1 MTRPNIRAAEE
12 RLYPLLTAGRSKYA
26 GMSRLLFFIAGAVS
40 VGAVVGVLA
49 LAGAF
54 DDEAEPPARTTQ
66 TPREESLPSGAAL
79 DVAALYERVS
89 AGVVFVQA
97 NSGRGDLPFPGG
109 GQAASGS
116 GFLIDA
122 EGHIIT
128 NDHVVEGA
136 TEYRVRFG
144 EDGEPI
150 EAELLGTDPSVDL
163 ALLKVQPGDA
173 GGELQPLELGASE
186 DLRPGDPAI
195 AIGSPFGLTGTV
207 TSGIVSALGRTI
219 TAPNGF
225 SISGAIQTDA
235 AINPGNSGGPLLDE
249 QGRVIGVNSQ
259 IRTDGGNAN
268 SGVGFAVPVDEIKR
282 SLPALEKGE
291 DPERAFLGVSSGQA
305 AEGGAQVGGVVSDGP
320 AAKAGLREGDTIV
333 EIEDQSVREPNDVS
347 AVVNARRPGDEVRV
361 VVERDGERRT
371 LTVTLGEQP
380 EQASNP
386 DG

>member
-1 MTRPNIRAAEE
+1 
-12 RLYPLLTAGRSKYA
+12 
-26 GMSRLLFFIAGAVS
+26 MSRLLFFIAGAVS

-49 LAGAF
+49 LAGVF
-54 DDEAEPPARTTQ
+54 DDEAEPPARTA
-66 TPREESLPSGAAL
+66 TPEATPAPSGAAL
-79 DVAALYERVS
+79 DVAALYDRVS
-89 AGVVFVQA
+89 AGVVFVQSNA
-97 NSGRGDLPFPGG
+97 AGT
-109 GQAASGS
+109 QAASGS
-116 GFLIDA
+116 GFVIDDD
-122 EGHIIT
+122 GHIIT
-128 NDHVVEGA
+128 NDHVVEGGS
-136 TEYRVRFG
+136 EYRVRFG

-150 EAELLGTDPSVDL
+150 DARLLGADPSVDL
-163 ALLKVQPGDA
+163 ALLKIDPADA
-173 GGELQPLELGASE
+173 ELQPIELGASE
-186 DLRPGDPAI
+186 DLRPGDPVI
-195 AIGSPFGLTGTV
+195 AIGSPFGLEGTV

-291 DPERAFLGVSSGQA
+291 DPERAFLGVSSGPA
-305 AEGGAQVGGVVSDGP
+305 AEGGAQVGAVVAEGP
-320 AAKAGLREGDTIV
+320 AAEAGLREGDTIV
-333 EIEDQSVREPNDVS
+333 EIEDQAVREPDDVS
-347 AVVNARRPGDEVRV
+347 GLVNARRPGDEVRV

-380 EQASNP
+380 EQANNP
-386 DG
+386 

>member
-1 MTRPNIRAAEE
+1 
-12 RLYPLLTAGRSKYA
+12 
-26 GMSRLLFFIAGAVS
+26 MSRLLFFIAGAVS

-54 DDEAEPPARTTQ
+54 DDEAEPPARATE
-66 TPREESLPSGAAL
+66 TPRATPAPAGAPL

-97 NSGRGDLPFPGG
+97 

-116 GFLIDA
+116 GFVIDDD
-122 EGHIIT
+122 GHIIT
-128 NDHVVEGA
+128 NDHVVEAAASG
-136 TEYRVRFG
+136 YRVRFG
-144 EDGEPI
+144 ENGEPI
-150 EAELLGTDPSVDL
+150 DARLLGTDPSVDL
-163 ALLKVQPGDA
+163 ALLKVDPGKVDD
-173 GGELQPLELGASE
+173 ELQPLELGASE

-207 TSGIVSALGRTI
+207 TAGIVSALGRTI
-219 TAPNGF
+219 EAPNGF

-259 IRTDGGNAN
+259 IRTGSGNAN

-291 DPERAFLGVSSGQA
+291 DPERAFLGVSSGPA
-305 AEGGAQVGGVVSDGP
+305 PEGGAAVGGVIADGP
-320 AAKAGLREGDTIV
+320 AARAGLREGDTIV
-333 EIEDQSVREPNDVS
+333 QINDQPVRDPDDVS

-361 VVERDGERRT
+361 IVERGGERRT

-380 EQASNP
+380 EQANP
-386 DG
+386 

>member
-1 MTRPNIRAAEE
+1 
-12 RLYPLLTAGRSKYA
+12 
-26 GMSRLLFFIAGAVS
+26 MSRLLFFIAGAVS

-54 DDEAEPPARTTQ
+54 DQDEQPARSSAPPPSSSPATT
-66 TPREESLPSGAAL
+66 S
-79 DVAALYERVS
+79 DVAELYARVS
-89 AGVVFVQA
+89 PGVVFVQA

-116 GFLIDA
+116 GFVIDD
-122 EGHIIT
+122 EGLVVT
-128 NDHVVEGA
+128 NEHVVDGA
-136 TEYRVRFG
+136 DEFRVRFG

-150 EAELLGTDPSVDL
+150 EAELLGADASVDL
-163 ALLKVQPGDA
+163 ALLRVDPGDV
-173 GGELQPLELGASE
+173 GEELQPLELGASE

-195 AIGSPFGLTGTV
+195 AIGSPFGLSGTV
-207 TSGIVSALGRTI
+207 TTGIVSALGRTI

-282 SLPALEKGE
+282 ALPALERGE
-291 DPERAFLGVSSGQA
+291 EPERAFLGVSSGQA
-305 AEGGAQVGGVVSDGP
+305 AEGGAAVGDVIEDGP
-320 AAKAGLREGDTIV
+320 AARAGLREGDRIV
-333 EIEDQSVREPNDVS
+333 EIEGQPVRDPDDVS
-347 AVVNARRPGDEVRV
+347 ALVNARRPGDELQV

-386 DG
+386 

>member
-1 MTRPNIRAAEE
+1 
-12 RLYPLLTAGRSKYA
+12 
-26 GMSRLLFFIAGAVS
+26 MSRLLFFIAGAVS

-54 DDEAEPPARTTQ
+54 DDEPEPPARTTE
-66 TPREESLPSGAAL
+66 TPRVIPGDAL

-97 NSGRGDLPFPGG
+97 
-109 GQAASGS
+109 GQSASGS
-116 GFLIDA
+116 GFVIDD

-128 NDHVVEGA
+128 NDHVVEAASG
-136 TEYRVRFG
+136 YRVRFG
-144 EDGEPI
+144 ENGKPV
-150 EAELLGTDPSVDL
+150 EARLLGTDPSVDL
-163 ALLKVQPGDA
+163 ALLKVDPDKVGD
-173 GGELQPLELGASE
+173 ELEPLELGASE
-186 DLRPGDPAI
+186 NLRPGDPAI
-195 AIGSPFGLTGTV
+195 AIGSPFGLSGTV
-207 TSGIVSALGRTI
+207 TAGIVSALGRTI
-219 TAPNGF
+219 EAPNGF

-259 IRTDGGNAN
+259 IRTGSGNAN

-291 DPERAFLGVSSGQA
+291 DPERAFLGVSSGPA
-305 AEGGAQVGGVVSDGP
+305 PEGGAAVGGVIADGP
-320 AAKAGLREGDTIV
+320 AARAGLREGDTIV
-333 EIEDQSVREPNDVS
+333 QINDQPVRDPDDVS

-361 VVERDGERRT
+361 IVERGGERRT

-380 EQASNP
+380 EQANP
-386 DG
+386 

>member
-1 MTRPNIRAAEE
+1 
-12 RLYPLLTAGRSKYA
+12 
-26 GMSRLLFFIAGAVS
+26 MSRLMFFIAGAVS
-40 VGAVVGVLA
+40 VGAVVGALA

-54 DDEAEPPARTTQ
+54 DDESEPPARAAT
-66 TPREESLPSGAAL
+66 TPRPTTGPPGAAF
-79 DVAALYERVS
+79 DVADLYARVS

-97 NSGRGDLPFPGG
+97 NSGRGELEFPGG
-109 GQAASGS
+109 GRAASGS
-116 GFLIDA
+116 GFVIDD

-136 TEYRVRFG
+136 DEFRVRFG

-150 EAELLGTDPSVDL
+150 EAKLLGADPSVDL
-163 ALLKVQPGDA
+163 ALLQVDPDDVGD
-173 GGELQPLELGASE
+173 ELQPLELGASE

-195 AIGSPFGLTGTV
+195 AIGSPFGLEGTV

-219 TAPNGF
+219 QAPNGF

-259 IRTDGGNAN
+259 IRTGGGNAN
-268 SGVGFAVPVDEIKR
+268 TGVGFAVPVDEIKR
-282 SLPALEKGE
+282 SLPALERGE
-291 DPERAFLGVSSGQA
+291 DPERAFLGVSSA
-305 AEGGAQVGGVVSDGP
+305 PAPDGGAEVGDVVSNSP
-320 AAKAGLREGDTIV
+320 AARAGLRNGDTIV
-333 EIEDQSVREPNDVS
+333 EIADQPVREPDDVS

-361 VVERDGERRT
+361 VVERGGERRT
-371 LTVTLGEQP
+371 LTVTLGTQP

-386 DG
+386 

>member
-1 MTRPNIRAAEE
+1 
-12 RLYPLLTAGRSKYA
+12 
-26 GMSRLLFFIAGAVS
+26 MSRLLFFIAGALS
-40 VGAVVGVLA
+40 VGAVVAVLA

-54 DDEAEPPARTTQ
+54 DDGSEPPSRAATTPQ
-66 TPREESLPSGAAL
+66 PTPQPAGAPL

-116 GFLIDA
+116 GFVIDD
-122 EGHIIT
+122 EGHIVT
-128 NDHVVEGA
+128 NDHVVQGA
-136 TEYRVRFG
+136 DEFRVRFG

-150 EAELLGTDPSVDL
+150 EAELLGADPSVDL
-163 ALLKVQPGDA
+163 ALLKVDPEA
-173 GGELQPLELGASE
+173 VGEALQPLELGASE

-195 AIGSPFGLTGTV
+195 AIGSPFGLEGTV

-219 TAPNGF
+219 QAPNGF

-259 IRTDGGNAN
+259 IRTGGGNGN
-268 SGVGFAVPVDEIKR
+268 TGVGFAVPVDEIKR
-282 SLPALEKGE
+282 SLPALKRGE
-291 DPERAFLGVSSGQA
+291 EPQRAFLGVSSGVA
-305 AEGGAQVGGVVSDGP
+305 PEGGAAVGAVVENSP
-320 AAKAGLREGDTIV
+320 ASRAGLREGDRIV
-333 EIEDQSVREPNDVS
+333 EIADQPVRDPDDVS
-347 AVVNARRPGDEVRV
+347 AVVNARRPGDEVSL
-361 VVERDGERRT
+361 VVERGGERRT

-386 DG
+386 